1 MKPDFIGGFSENTQI
16 TNLIKIRPVGAELFY
31 ADGRTE
37 MTKLIFAFR
46 NFAKVP
52 KNTTPIVVWCRRSS
66 TSVHYKLTPLMS
78 FVREIWD

>member
-1 MKPDFIGGFSENTQI
+1 MKPDFTGGFSENTEINLI
-16 TNLIKIRPVGAELFY
+16 TNRPVVAELFY

-46 NFAKVP
+46 NFANVR
-52 KNTTPIVVWCRRSS
+52 KNTTRIVVWYRRSS
-66 TSVHYKLTPLMS
+66 TSVHYKPTPLMF